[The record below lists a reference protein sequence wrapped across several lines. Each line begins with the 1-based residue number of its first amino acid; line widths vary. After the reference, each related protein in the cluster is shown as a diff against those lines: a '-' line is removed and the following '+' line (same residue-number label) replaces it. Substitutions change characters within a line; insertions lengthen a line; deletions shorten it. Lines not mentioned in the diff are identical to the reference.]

1 MKSWGRCSL
10 KIMGLNYESLTAS
23 PGDGLLHWR
32 DVAQG
37 LNCGDSSVE
46 VTGEFSRTVTEER
59 PKMLKDKRRRSH
71 GGQGAETLQ
80 EQQGWLQIWPLT

>member
-1 MKSWGRCSL
+1 M
-10 KIMGLNYESLTAS
+10 
-23 PGDGLLHWR
+23 
-32 DVAQG
+32 AQG

-46 VTGEFSRTVTEER
+46 VTGEFSRIVTEER
-59 PKMLKDKRRRSH
+59 PKMQNDKWRRSR

>member
-1 MKSWGRCSL
+1 
-10 KIMGLNYESLTAS
+10 MGLNYESLTAS

-32 DVAQG
+32 DVTQG

-59 PKMLKDKRRRSH
+59 PKTKD
-71 GGQGAETLQ
+71 AE
-80 EQQGWLQIWPLT
+80 